1 MGSSS
6 ADLEEDPGAVL
17 FTPFLNVFSRMPMFA
32 ILLVCSLS
40 AVVLSQDQQQYPTP
54 APPAQPTYP
63 PPPGPYPVPPPP
75 GYGPPPPGYGPP
87 PPYGPPPTGYG
98 APPSGYGPPPP
109 HGGYGPRPGGFGSNP
124 MQTMLLMNQLNG
136 NSGGSMMSN
145 PAMMMAMMQGKMD
158 PMQMML
164 MNQMGSGGGDM
175 NPMLLMSMMGGH
187 KKGGIHP
194 LMLAQLLKKKC
205 VDIHGCV
212 QGNNE
217 DDIPCG
223 KGETTYTL
231 VDSTES
237 TRVKPCC
244 VCTTT

>member
-1 MGSSS
+1 MGLHSLLSVSCS
-6 ADLEEDPGAVL
+6 ADLKEDPGAALSTPISNVL
-17 FTPFLNVFSRMPMFA
+17 SRMPMFA

-63 PPPGPYPVPPPP
+63 PPPAPYPVPPPP
-75 GYGPPPPGYGPP
+75 GYGPPPTGYGPP
-87 PPYGPPPTGYG
+87 P
-98 APPSGYGPPPP
+98 SGYSAPPP

-136 NSGGSMMSN
+136 ESGSGMMSN

-164 MNQMGSGGGDM
+164 MNQMGSGGGDL
-175 NPMLLMSMMGGH
+175 NPMLLMSLMGGH

-205 VDIHGCV
+205 VDIPDCV

-223 KGETTYTL
+223 HGDTTYRL
-231 VDSTES
+231 VGSTVDEE
-237 TRVKPCC
+237 VKPCC
-244 VCTTT
+244 ECTTT

>member
-1 MGSSS
+1 MGK
-6 ADLEEDPGAVL
+6 EDSGAAL
-17 FTPFLNVFSRMPMFA
+17 STPFLNILRMPMFA

-63 PPPGPYPVPPPP
+63 PPPT
-75 GYGPPPPGYGPP
+75 GYGPPP
-87 PPYGPPPTGYG
+87 
-98 APPSGYGPPPP
+98 SGYSTPPP

-136 NSGGSMMSN
+136 KSGSGMMSN

-164 MNQMGSGGGDM
+164 MNQMGSGGGDL
-175 NPMLLMSMMGGH
+175 NPMLLMSLMGGH

-194 LMLAQLLKKKC
+194 LMLA
-205 VDIHGCV
+205 
-212 QGNNE
+212 
-217 DDIPCG
+217 
-223 KGETTYTL
+223 
-231 VDSTES
+231 
-237 TRVKPCC
+237 
-244 VCTTT
+244 